1 MATGESALPE
11 VAVDVRSV
19 TLGEL
24 AAVELASGQD
34 FDRLLNTKATKLLT
48 MLYIAKLRE
57 SRIPGSPSFGQPPRW
72 ADLAAYRLL
81 DGSSSSSAGVPDG
94 APTPSSDSPSET

>member
-1 MATGESALPE
+1 MATVESALPE

-34 FDRLLNTKATKLLT
+34 FDTLLRRKASRLLA

-57 SRIPGSPSFGQPPRW
+57 SQTPGSPSFGQPPRW
-72 ADLAAYRLL
+72 AELTAYRLL
-81 DGSSSSSAGVPDG
+81 DGSSSTSASPEAGP
-94 APTPSSDSPSET
+94 PTSSSD